1 MNLRQIQYF
10 VVLAE
15 ELHFRRAAERLAIT
29 QAPLSVAIQSLERE
43 LGTML
48 FRRTQR
54 RVELTEMGMAFRRH
68 AIEILE
74 RLDYGITDMKE
85 LVAGNA
91 GRLRIGFTSA
101 APLLT
106 FFPNMIASFCLR
118 YPKVQVTLHDLPSTS
133 QLSALQAH
141 EIDVGIMRG
150 TGQGQAA
157 DIAYTRLFRD
167 RLIVVM
173 RTDNPLATKPD
184 LCLADLRDEKFLFYP
199 PRSGI
204 GIGDLLRELCAKR
217 GFTPNVVQEVIDTS
231 ALVCLAATGMG
242 VAVVPSE
249 LQCINVPNTVF
260 RTLSDED
267 MVTDVWL
274 VARAGEPSP
283 LIATFNTIV
292 KGALA
297 AWKKDDAQ
305 SIFASTIGPEGGA
318 AQVALETP

>member
-10 VVLAE
+10 TVLAE

-29 QAPLSVAIQSLERE
+29 QAPLSVAIQTLERE

-54 RVELTEMGMAFRRH
+54 RVELTEMGVAFRRH

-74 RLDYGITDMKE
+74 RVDLGLTDMKD
-85 LVAGNA
+85 LVAGDA

-106 FFPNMIASFCLR
+106 FFPKMIAAFRLR
-118 YPKVQVTLHDLPSTS
+118 YPRVQVTLRDLPSTS
-133 QLSALQAH
+133 QIAALQAH

-150 TGQGQAA
+150 YNQTAQAA
-157 DIAYTRLFRD
+157 DLSYTRLFRD
-167 RLIVVM
+167 RLIVAMHV
-173 RTDNPLATKPD
+173 DNPLAAAPE
-184 LCLADLRDEKFLFYP
+184 LRLADLKDEKFLFYP

-204 GIGDLLRELCAKR
+204 GICDLLRDLCVKR
-217 GFTPNVVQEVIDTS
+217 GFVPDVVQEILDSS
-231 ALVCLAATGMG
+231 AIVCLAATGLG
-242 VAVVPSE
+242 IAVVPSE

-260 RTLSDED
+260 KTLADED
-267 MVTDVWL
+267 AVTDVLL

-283 LIATFNTIV
+283 LIAAFNNIV
-292 KGALA
+292 RGSLA

-305 SIFASTIGPEGGA
+305 SAFAS
-318 AQVALETP
+318 VAGVEA